1 MNILLCLIFLHDM
14 RMLFV
19 FLLTADIRVF
29 IGNSDDV
36 LTVFLD
42 FFLTKYFRKRGVKKC

>member
-1 MNILLCLIFLHDM
+1 M

-42 FFLTKYFRKRGVKKC
+42 FFLTKYFCERDVKNC

>member
-1 MNILLCLIFLHDM
+1 M

-42 FFLTKYFRKRGVKKC
+42 FF